1 MIITLMA
8 STLLAQVDANYQAYI
23 EQYKDL
29 AITEQER
36 HAIPASITMAQ
47 ALLESSAGVSRLA
60 TIGNNHFGIKC
71 GKDWTGD
78 VMHHDDDQLGEC
90 FRKYKKPIESFE
102 DHSLFLKRQRYA
114 FLFQYDITDYKAWAN
129 GLSRA
134 GYATDPTYPE
144 KLIKIIET
152 YDLAKLD
159 TKAKAVEPAEDAPNY
174 EQLWGYI
181 EIENNGV
188 RCVRVITKDKLSN
201 VAKAFKMSEKKLL
214 YYNDLMANMDVLEA
228 GDYVY
233 LWFKKNRADSRFEEH
248 TVEAG
253 ESMHSISQLYG
264 IKLKKL
270 YKLNDLEYGT
280 PAEVGK
286 VLQLQ

>member
-23 EQYKDL
+23 EKYKDL

-152 YDLAKLD
+152 YDLAQLA

-264 IKLKKL
+264 IKLKKH